1 MKDYKKLKKAGSIKW
16 IVTPTGKII
25 QRSKWDADTGLPT
38 ASELYAFDIAV
49 LDKEKAENSAKRGE
63 LDARDA
69 EINEIIADA
78 KKAK

>member
-1 MKDYKKLKKAGSIKW
+1 MKDYKKLKKAGCIKW
-16 IVTPTGKII
+16 ITTSTGKII
-25 QRSKWDADTGLPT
+25 QRGKWDADTGLPV
-38 ASELYAFDIAV
+38 APELYAFDIAV
-49 LDKEKAENSAKRGE
+49 LDKEKSENSAKRGE